1 MPHHLPYLPL
11 NLSVLKN
18 PRLVRSVKIWRIAQ
32 PMPTAATIFSML
44 GRDAFGPSTTCYNW
58 EWDKMAADL
67 GAEISWNL
75 LSATALH
82 EHWQLGT
89 PHPCSPPSWIRLC
102 PSAPPPRALGFF
114 VISRL
119 VPHWCQGNCYR
130 RDKGQQWNY
139 FVAIPLGEYVAASNG
154 NPTTNGAL

>member
-1 MPHHLPYLPL
+1 
-11 NLSVLKN
+11 
-18 PRLVRSVKIWRIAQ
+18 
-32 PMPTAATIFSML
+32 
-44 GRDAFGPSTTCYNW
+44 
-58 EWDKMAADL
+58 MAADL

-114 VISRL
+114 VISPALCRI
-119 VPHWCQGNCYR
+119 GA
-130 RDKGQQWNY
+130 K
-139 FVAIPLGEYVAASNG
+139 AIATSAIKASSGTILLPSRYVNKLPRQLG
-154 NPTTNGAL
+154 NPPPPYGSRDVMPMLWGHSFLWVSLFLQPLLHNKSPATFKQRGPAEIF